1 MGIVAWAGILPKI
14 FTVPLSWESL
24 LSFVPLILR
33 FGLLLLSW
41 NSWMFLVRSLLHF
54 VFSLSVV
61 SMFSMVASAA
71 ETLFYLCVLLVMLAS
86 MSPVL
91 FPRFSISRV
100 VFLCDFFI
108 VQFPFLILDGFAQ
121 FLHPFVCVFLY
132 FLVGFLCFLIKGFY
146 LFTCIPLYFFNG
158 VFLWPS

>member
-86 MSPVL
+86 MSPDL

-108 VQFPFLILDGFAQ
+108 VSVSIFNPRWFCSIPSPFCLCFP
-121 FLHPFVCVFLY
+121 VFL
-132 FLVGFLCFLIKGFY
+132 
-146 LFTCIPLYFFNG
+146 
-158 VFLWPS
+158 

>member
-41 NSWMFLVRSLLHF
+41 NSWMFWVRILLNF

-86 MSPVL
+86 MSPDPVAYAHSEPTRHL
-91 FPRFSISRV
+91 RIS
-100 VFLCDFFI
+100 
-108 VQFPFLILDGFAQ
+108 
-121 FLHPFVCVFLY
+121 
-132 FLVGFLCFLIKGFY
+132 
-146 LFTCIPLYFFNG
+146 
-158 VFLWPS
+158 